1 MAKQP
6 KVVPMPKITSNEMT
20 LAVRIV
26 AGILAPIAR
35 MMFKVEVINLDKLPK
50 SGAYILAPNHATNID
65 ALAVA
70 YFIYIKTKRAPHF
83 LTKERLFSI
92 PLVGKILLAAGQ
104 IPVFRTGGQRN
115 DDSLR
120 AAHAYLKAGHSV
132 CVFPEGTLT
141 RDPDSWPMRG
151 KTGAIR
157 LALDSGVPVYPVGQW
172 GSEKILARYSSKF
185 RPGFWKKVTVL
196 VGDEIDLA
204 RFRKPNPTP
213 AEVLEATEVVMSAIT
228 KLVEQLRGEKAP
240 DRRWDPVAAGQATT
254 GNFIKKAQ
262 VSGGGDV

>member
-1 MAKQP
+1 MASQP
-6 KVVPMPKITSNEMT
+6 KVIPMPKITSKEMT
-20 LAVRIV
+20 LALRIV
-26 AGILAPIAR
+26 AGIIAPFVR
-35 MMFKVEVINLDKLPK
+35 LMFKVEVQGMEKLPK
-50 SGAYILAPNHATNID
+50 SGAYILAPNHATNVD

-83 LTKERLFSI
+83 LTKEKLFRI
-92 PLVGKILLAAGQ
+92 PLFGPILLVAGQ

-120 AAHAYLKAGHSV
+120 VAHAYLKAGHSV

-151 KTGAIR
+151 KTGAVR

-172 GSEKILARYSSKF
+172 GSEKVMARYSSKF
-185 RPGFWKKVTVL
+185 RPGFWKKVSFL
-196 VGDEIDLA
+196 VGDEIDLE

-213 AEVLEATEVVMSAIT
+213 AEVLEATEVVMASIT

-240 DRRWDPVAAGQATT
+240 DRRWDPVSAGQATT
-254 GNFIKKAQ
+254 GNFIKKAKKGQ
-262 VSGGGDV
+262 LS

>member
-1 MAKQP
+1 MASQP
-6 KVVPMPKITSNEMT
+6 KAIPMPKITSKEMT
-20 LAVRIV
+20 TAVRIV
-26 AGILAPIAR
+26 AGIIAPFAR
-35 MMFKVEVINLDKLPK
+35 LMFKVEVQGMEKLPK

-83 LTKERLFSI
+83 LTKERLFRI
-92 PLVGKILLAAGQ
+92 PVFGQMLLAAGQ

-120 AAHAYLKAGHSV
+120 VAHAYLQAGHSV

-151 KTGAIR
+151 KTGAVR

-172 GSEKILARYSSKF
+172 GSEKIMARYSSKF
-185 RPGFWKKVTVL
+185 RPGFWKKVSFL
-196 VGDEIDLA
+196 IGDEIDLD
-204 RFRKPNPTP
+204 RFRKPNPAP
-213 AEVLEATEVVMSAIT
+213 AEVLEATEVVMVAIT

-240 DRRWDPVAAGQATT
+240 NRRWDPVAAGQATT
-254 GNFIKKAQ
+254 GNFIKKAKKGQ
-262 VSGGGDV
+262 TN

>member
-1 MAKQP
+1 MARQP
-6 KVVPMPKITSNEMT
+6 KVIPMPNITSNEMT

-26 AGILAPIAR
+26 AGILAPIVR
-35 MMFKVEVINLDKLPK
+35 LMFKVEVEGMEKLPK
-50 SGAYILAPNHATNID
+50 SGAYILAPNHTTNVD

-83 LTKERLFSI
+83 LTNEKLFRI
-92 PLVGKILLAAGQ
+92 PLVGSILLAAGQ

-120 AAHAYLKAGHSV
+120 VAHAYLQAGHSV

-141 RDPDSWPMRG
+141 RDPDCWPMRG
-151 KTGAIR
+151 KTGAVR

-172 GSEKILARYSSKF
+172 GSEKIMDRYSSKF
-185 RPGFWKKVTVL
+185 RPGFWKKVSFL
-196 VGDEIDLA
+196 VGDEIDLE
-204 RFRKPNPTP
+204 RFRKPNPAP

-240 DRRWDPVAAGQATT
+240 NRRWDPIAAGQATT
-254 GNFIKKAQ
+254 GNFIKKAKKGEI
-262 VSGGGDV
+262 S

>member
-1 MAKQP
+1 MASKP
-6 KVVPMPKITSNEMT
+6 KKIPMPKITGREFT
-20 LAVRIV
+20 VAVRIV
-26 AGILAPIAR
+26 AGILAPIVR
-35 MMFKVEVINLDKLPK
+35 LMFKVEAQGLEKLPK
-50 SGAYILAPNHATNID
+50 KGAYILTPNHATNID

-70 YFIYIKTKRAPHF
+70 YFITITTKRAPHF
-83 LTKERLFSI
+83 LTKETLFKLPVI
-92 PLVGKILLAAGQ
+92 GKILLAAGQ

-120 AAHAYLKAGHSV
+120 VAHAYLQAGHSV

-151 KTGAIR
+151 KTGAVR

-172 GSEKILARYSSKF
+172 GSEQVMARYSSKF
-185 RPGFWKKVTVL
+185 RPGFWKKVRFI

-213 AEVLEATEVVMSAIT
+213 AEVLEATDVVMDAIT

-240 DRRWDPVAAGQATT
+240 AKRWDPVAAGQATT
-254 GNFIKKAQ
+254 GNFIKKSKKAEK
-262 VSGGGDV
+262 

>member
-1 MAKQP
+1 MASTP
-6 KVVPMPKITSNEMT
+6 KPIPMPKITANEFTPT
-20 LAVRIV
+20 LRIV
-26 AGILAPIAR
+26 ASILAPIAR
-35 MMFKVEVINLDKLPK
+35 MMFKVEAQGLEKLPK
-50 SGAYILAPNHATNID
+50 SGAYILTPNHATNID

-70 YFIYIKTKRAPHF
+70 YFIYVTTKRAPHF
-83 LTKERLFSI
+83 LTKERLFRI
-92 PLVGKILLAAGQ
+92 PLVGRILLAAGQ

-120 AAHAYLKAGHSV
+120 VAHAYLQAGHSV

-151 KTGAIR
+151 KTGAVR

-172 GSEKILARYSSKF
+172 GSEKVMARYSSKF
-185 RPGFWKKVTVL
+185 RPGFWKKVQFI

-213 AEVLEATEVVMSAIT
+213 AEVLQATDVVMDAIT
-228 KLVEQLRGEKAP
+228 KLVEQLRGAKAP
-240 DRRWDPVAAGQATT
+240 ATRWDPVAAGQATT
-254 GNFIKKAQ
+254 GNYIKKAKRNQ
-262 VSGGGDV
+262 S

>member
-1 MAKQP
+1 MARQP
-6 KVVPMPKITSNEMT
+6 KVIPMPKITSKEMT
-20 LAVRIV
+20 PALRIV

-35 MMFKVEVINLDKLPK
+35 LMFKVEVEGMEKLPK
-50 SGAYILAPNHATNID
+50 SGAYILAPNHATNVD

-83 LTKERLFSI
+83 LTKERLFRI
-92 PLVGKILLAAGQ
+92 PLVGPILLAAGQ

-120 AAHAYLKAGHSV
+120 VAHAYLEAGHSV

-151 KTGAIR
+151 KTGAVR

-172 GSEKILARYSSKF
+172 GSEKIMARYSSKF
-185 RPGFWKKVTVL
+185 RPGFWKKVSFI
-196 VGDEIDLA
+196 VGDEIDLE

-213 AEVLEATEVVMSAIT
+213 AEVLEATEVVMASIT
-228 KLVEQLRGEKAP
+228 RLVEKLRGEKAP
-240 DRRWDPVAAGQATT
+240 ARRWDPVAAGQATT
-254 GNFIKKAQ
+254 GNFIKKAKKGQ
-262 VSGGGDV
+262 VS

>member
-1 MAKQP
+1 MASQP
-6 KVVPMPKITSNEMT
+6 KIIPMPKITSKEMT
-20 LAVRIV
+20 LAVRII
-26 AGILAPIAR
+26 AGIIAPFVR
-35 MMFKVEVINLDKLPK
+35 LMFKVEVEGMEKLPK
-50 SGAYILAPNHATNID
+50 SGAYILAPNHATNVD

-83 LTKERLFSI
+83 LTKEKLFRI
-92 PLVGKILLAAGQ
+92 PLFGPILLAAGQ

-120 AAHAYLKAGHSV
+120 VAHAYLEAGHSV

-151 KTGAIR
+151 KTGAVR

-172 GSEKILARYSSKF
+172 GSEQVMARYSSKF
-185 RPGFWKKVTVL
+185 RPGFWKKVSFL
-196 VGDEIDLA
+196 VGDEIDLD

-213 AEVLEATEVVMSAIT
+213 AEVLEATEVVMAAIT
-228 KLVEQLRGEKAP
+228 KLVEKLRGEKAP

-254 GNFIKKAQ
+254 GNFIKKANKGQ
-262 VSGGGDV
+262 LK

>member
-1 MAKQP
+1 MASQP
-6 KVVPMPKITSNEMT
+6 KAIPMPNITSKEMT

-26 AGILAPIAR
+26 AGILAPIVR
-35 MMFKVEVINLDKLPK
+35 LMFKVQVEGMEKLPK
-50 SGAYILAPNHATNID
+50 SGAYILAPNHATNVD

-70 YFIYIKTKRAPHF
+70 YLIYIKTKRAPHF
-83 LTKERLFSI
+83 LTKEKLFRI
-92 PLVGKILLAAGQ
+92 PLVGPILLAAGQ

-120 AAHAYLKAGHSV
+120 VAHAYLQAGHSV

-151 KTGAIR
+151 KTGAVR

-172 GSEKILARYSSKF
+172 GSEKIMARYSSKF
-185 RPGFWKKVTVL
+185 RPGFWKKVSFL
-196 VGDEIDLA
+196 VGDEIDLD
-204 RFRKPNPTP
+204 RFRKPNPAP

-254 GNFIKKAQ
+254 GNFIKKAKKGEI
-262 VSGGGDV
+262 S

>member
-1 MAKQP
+1 MARQP
-6 KVVPMPKITSNEMT
+6 KVIPMPKITSKEMT
-20 LAVRIV
+20 LAVRII
-26 AGILAPIAR
+26 AGSIAPFVR
-35 MMFKVEVINLDKLPK
+35 LMFKVEVQGMEKLPK
-50 SGAYILAPNHATNID
+50 SGAYILAPNHATNVD

-83 LTKERLFSI
+83 LTKEKLFRI
-92 PLVGKILLAAGQ
+92 PLFGPILLAAGQ

-120 AAHAYLKAGHSV
+120 VAHAYLKAGHSV

-151 KTGAIR
+151 KTGAVR

-172 GSEKILARYSSKF
+172 GSEKVMARYSSKF
-185 RPGFWKKVTVL
+185 RPGFWKKVSFI
-196 VGDEIDLA
+196 VGDEIDLD

-213 AEVLEATEVVMSAIT
+213 AEVLEATEVVMASIT

-254 GNFIKKAQ
+254 GNFIKKAKKGQ
-262 VSGGGDV
+262 LS

>member
-1 MAKQP
+1 MASQP
-6 KVVPMPKITSNEMT
+6 KVIPMPKITSKEMT

-26 AGILAPIAR
+26 AGIIAPFAR
-35 MMFKVEVINLDKLPK
+35 LMFKVEVQGMEKLPK
-50 SGAYILAPNHATNID
+50 TGAYILAPNHATNID

-83 LTKERLFSI
+83 LTKERLFRI
-92 PLVGKILLAAGQ
+92 PLVGPILLAAGQ

-115 DDSLR
+115 DDSLKV
-120 AAHAYLKAGHSV
+120 AHAYLQAGHSV

-141 RDPDSWPMRG
+141 RDPESWPMRG
-151 KTGAIR
+151 KTGAVR

-172 GSEKILARYSSKF
+172 GSEKIMARYSSKF
-185 RPGFWKKVTVL
+185 RPGFWKKVSFI
-196 VGDEIDLA
+196 VGDEIDLE
-204 RFRKPNPTP
+204 RFRKPNPQP

-254 GNFIKKAQ
+254 GNFIKKAKKE
-262 VSGGGDV
+262 SK

>member
-1 MAKQP
+1 MASQP
-6 KVVPMPKITSNEMT
+6 KIIPMPKITPKEMT
-20 LAVRIV
+20 LAVRII
-26 AGILAPIAR
+26 AGIIAPFVR
-35 MMFKVEVINLDKLPK
+35 LMFKVEVEGMEKLPK
-50 SGAYILAPNHATNID
+50 SGAYILAPNHATNVD

-83 LTKERLFSI
+83 LTKEKLFRI
-92 PLVGKILLAAGQ
+92 PLFGPILLAAGQ

-120 AAHAYLKAGHSV
+120 VAHAYLEAGHSV

-151 KTGAIR
+151 KTGAVR

-172 GSEKILARYSSKF
+172 GSEQVMARYSSKF
-185 RPGFWKKVTVL
+185 RPGFWKKVSFL
-196 VGDEIDLA
+196 VGDEIDLG

-213 AEVLEATEVVMSAIT
+213 AEVLEATEVVMAAIT
-228 KLVEQLRGEKAP
+228 KLVEKLRGEKAP

-254 GNFIKKAQ
+254 GNFIKKANKGQ
-262 VSGGGDV
+262 LK

>member
-1 MAKQP
+1 MARQP
-6 KVVPMPKITSNEMT
+6 KVIPMPKITSKEMT
-20 LAVRIV
+20 PALRIV

-35 MMFKVEVINLDKLPK
+35 LMFKVEVEGIEKLPK
-50 SGAYILAPNHATNID
+50 SGAYILAPNHATNVD

-83 LTKERLFSI
+83 LTKEKLFRI
-92 PLVGKILLAAGQ
+92 PLVGPILLAAGQ

-120 AAHAYLKAGHSV
+120 VAHAYLEAGHSV

-151 KTGAIR
+151 KTGAVR

-172 GSEKILARYSSKF
+172 GSEKIMARYSSKF
-185 RPGFWKKVTVL
+185 RPGFWKKVSFI
-196 VGDEIDLA
+196 VGDEIDLE
-204 RFRKPNPTP
+204 RFRKPSPTP
-213 AEVLEATEVVMSAIT
+213 AEVLEATEVVMASIT
-228 KLVEQLRGEKAP
+228 RLVEKLRGEKAP
-240 DRRWDPVAAGQATT
+240 ERRWDPVAAGQATT
-254 GNFIKKAQ
+254 GNFIKKAKKGQ
-262 VSGGGDV
+262 VS

>member
-1 MAKQP
+1 M
-6 KVVPMPKITSNEMT
+6 
-20 LAVRIV
+20 RIV
-26 AGILAPIAR
+26 AGIIAPFAR
-35 MMFKVEVINLDKLPK
+35 LMFKVEVQGMEKLPK

-83 LTKERLFSI
+83 LTKERLFRI
-92 PLVGKILLAAGQ
+92 PVFGQMLLAAGQ

-120 AAHAYLKAGHSV
+120 VAHAYLQAGHSV

-151 KTGAIR
+151 KTGAVR

-172 GSEKILARYSSKF
+172 GSEKIMARYSSKF
-185 RPGFWKKVTVL
+185 RPGFWKKVSFL
-196 VGDEIDLA
+196 IGDEIDLD
-204 RFRKPNPTP
+204 RFRKPNPAP
-213 AEVLEATEVVMSAIT
+213 AEVLEATEVVMVAIT

-240 DRRWDPVAAGQATT
+240 NRRWDPVAAGQATT
-254 GNFIKKAQ
+254 GNFIKKAKKGQ
-262 VSGGGDV
+262 TN

>member
-1 MAKQP
+1 MASKPKQIS
-6 KVVPMPKITSNEMT
+6 MPKITANEFTPT
-20 LAVRIV
+20 LRIV
-26 AGILAPIAR
+26 AGILAPVAR
-35 MMFKVEVINLDKLPK
+35 LMFKVEAQGVEKLPK
-50 SGAYILAPNHATNID
+50 TGAYILTPNHATNID

-70 YFIYIKTKRAPHF
+70 YFIYVTTKRAPHF
-83 LTKERLFSI
+83 LTKEKLFSI

-151 KTGAIR
+151 KSGAVR

-172 GSEKILARYSSKF
+172 GSEQVMARYSSKF
-185 RPGFWKKVTVL
+185 RPGFWKKVRFI

-213 AEVLEATEVVMSAIT
+213 AEVLEATDVVMAAIT

-240 DRRWDPVAAGQATT
+240 AKRWDPVAAGQATT
-254 GNFIKKAQ
+254 GNFIKKAKG
-262 VSGGGDV
+262 SGK

>member
-1 MAKQP
+1 MASKP
-6 KVVPMPKITSNEMT
+6 KLIPMPKISSKEMT
-20 LAVRIV
+20 PTLRIV
-26 AGILAPIAR
+26 ASILAPLVR
-35 MMFKVEVINLDKLPK
+35 LLFKVEAKGLEKLPK

-70 YFIYIKTKRAPHF
+70 YFIYVTTKRAPHF
-83 LTKERLFSI
+83 LAKEKLFHI

-120 AAHAYLKAGHSV
+120 AAHAYLQAGHTV

-151 KTGAIR
+151 KTGAVR

-172 GSEKILARYSSKF
+172 GSEKIMARYSSKF
-185 RPGFWKKVTVL
+185 RPGFWKKVNVL

-228 KLVEQLRGEKAP
+228 KLVEELRGEKAP
-240 DRRWDPVAAGQATT
+240 NRRWDPVAAGQATT
-254 GNFIKKAQ
+254 GNFIKKAKQ
-262 VSGGGDV
+262 QEAK

>member
-1 MAKQP
+1 MASQP
-6 KVVPMPKITSNEMT
+6 KAIPMPIITSREMT
-20 LAVRIV
+20 LSVRIV
-26 AGILAPIAR
+26 AGILAPIVR
-35 MMFKVEVINLDKLPK
+35 LMFKVEVEGMEKLPK
-50 SGAYILAPNHATNID
+50 SGAYILAPNHATNVD

-83 LTKERLFSI
+83 LTKEKLFRI
-92 PLVGKILLAAGQ
+92 PLVGPILLAAGQ

-120 AAHAYLKAGHSV
+120 VAHAYLQAGHSV

-141 RDPDSWPMRG
+141 RDPDFWPMRG
-151 KTGAIR
+151 KTGAVR

-172 GSEKILARYSSKF
+172 GSEKIMARYSSKF
-185 RPGFWKKVTVL
+185 RPGFWKKVSFL
-196 VGDEIDLA
+196 VGDEIDLQ
-204 RFRKPNPTP
+204 RFRKPNPAP

-240 DRRWDPVAAGQATT
+240 DRRWDPIAAGQATT
-254 GNFIKKAQ
+254 GNFIKKAKKGE
-262 VSGGGDV
+262 SN

>member
-1 MAKQP
+1 MASQP
-6 KVVPMPKITSNEMT
+6 KAIPMPKITSKEMT
-20 LAVRIV
+20 TAVRIV
-26 AGILAPIAR
+26 AGIIAPFAR
-35 MMFKVEVINLDKLPK
+35 LMFKVEVQGMEKLPK

-83 LTKERLFSI
+83 LTKERLFRI
-92 PLVGKILLAAGQ
+92 PVFGQMLLAAGQ

-120 AAHAYLKAGHSV
+120 VAHAYLKAGHSV

-151 KTGAIR
+151 KTGAVR

-172 GSEKILARYSSKF
+172 GSEKIMARYSSKF
-185 RPGFWKKVTVL
+185 RPGFWKKVSFL
-196 VGDEIDLA
+196 IGDEIDLD
-204 RFRKPNPTP
+204 RFRKPNPAP
-213 AEVLEATEVVMSAIT
+213 AEVLEATEVVMVAIT

-240 DRRWDPVAAGQATT
+240 NRRWDPVAAGQATT
-254 GNFIKKAQ
+254 GNFIKKAKKGQ
-262 VSGGGDV
+262 TN

>member
-1 MAKQP
+1 
-6 KVVPMPKITSNEMT
+6 MPKITSKEMT
-20 LAVRIV
+20 LAIRII
-26 AGILAPIAR
+26 AGIIAPFVR
-35 MMFKVEVINLDKLPK
+35 LMFKVEVQGMEKLPK
-50 SGAYILAPNHATNID
+50 SGAYILAPNHATNVD

-83 LTKERLFSI
+83 LTKEKLFRI
-92 PLVGKILLAAGQ
+92 PLFGPILLAAGQ

-120 AAHAYLKAGHSV
+120 VAHAYLKAGHSV

-151 KTGAIR
+151 KTGAVR

-172 GSEKILARYSSKF
+172 GSEKVMARYSSKF
-185 RPGFWKKVTVL
+185 RPGFWKKVSFI
-196 VGDEIDLA
+196 VGDEIDLE

-213 AEVLEATEVVMSAIT
+213 AEVLEATEVVMASIT

-240 DRRWDPVAAGQATT
+240 DRRWDPVAAGQAPT
-254 GNFIKKAQ
+254 GNFIKKAKKGQ
-262 VSGGGDV
+262 LS

>member
-1 MAKQP
+1 MASQQKII
-6 KVVPMPKITSNEMT
+6 PMPKITSKEMT

-26 AGILAPIAR
+26 AGFIAPFAR
-35 MMFKVEVINLDKLPK
+35 LMFKVEVQGMEKLPR

-83 LTKERLFSI
+83 LTKERLFRI
-92 PLVGKILLAAGQ
+92 PLVGSILLAAGQ

-120 AAHAYLKAGHSV
+120 VAHAYLQAGHSV

-141 RDPDSWPMRG
+141 RDPDCWPMRG
-151 KTGAIR
+151 KTGAVR

-172 GSEKILARYSSKF
+172 GSEKIMARYSSKF
-185 RPGFWKKVTVL
+185 RPGFWKKVSFL
-196 VGDEIDLA
+196 VGDEINLD

-213 AEVLEATEVVMSAIT
+213 AEVLEATEVVMSSIT
-228 KLVEQLRGEKAP
+228 LLVEQLRGEKAP

-254 GNFIKKAQ
+254 GNFIKKAK
-262 VSGGGDV
+262 SGTPN

>member
-1 MAKQP
+1 MASQP
-6 KVVPMPKITSNEMT
+6 KVIPMPKITSKEMT

-26 AGILAPIAR
+26 AGIIAPFAR
-35 MMFKVEVINLDKLPK
+35 LMFKVEVQGMEKLPK
-50 SGAYILAPNHATNID
+50 TGAYILAPNHATNID

-83 LTKERLFSI
+83 LTKERLFRI
-92 PLVGKILLAAGQ
+92 PLVGPILLAAGQ

-120 AAHAYLKAGHSV
+120 VAHAYLQAGHSV

-141 RDPDSWPMRG
+141 RDPESWPMRG
-151 KTGAIR
+151 KTGAVR

-172 GSEKILARYSSKF
+172 GSEKIMARYSSKF
-185 RPGFWKKVTVL
+185 RPGFWKKVSFI
-196 VGDEIDLA
+196 VGDEIDLE
-204 RFRKPNPTP
+204 RFRKPNPQP
-213 AEVLEATEVVMSAIT
+213 AEVLEATDVVMSAIT

-254 GNFIKKAQ
+254 GNFIKKAKKETK
-262 VSGGGDV
+262 

>member
-1 MAKQP
+1 MARQQKSI
-6 KVVPMPKITSNEMT
+6 PMPKITSKEMT

-26 AGILAPIAR
+26 AGIIAPFVR
-35 MMFKVEVINLDKLPK
+35 MMFKVEFEGMEKLPR

-70 YFIYIKTKRAPHF
+70 YFIYMKTKRAPHF
-83 LTKERLFSI
+83 LTKEKLFRI
-92 PLVGKILLAAGQ
+92 PLVGSILLAAGQ

-120 AAHAYLKAGHSV
+120 VAHAYLQAGHSV

-151 KTGAIR
+151 KTGAVR

-172 GSEKILARYSSKF
+172 GSEKIMARYSSRF
-185 RPGFWKKVTVL
+185 RPGFWKKVSFI
-196 VGDEIDLA
+196 VGDEIDLD

-213 AEVLEATEVVMSAIT
+213 AEVLEATEVVMASIT
-228 KLVEQLRGEKAP
+228 LLVEQLRGEKAP
-240 DRRWDPVAAGQATT
+240 AKRWDPVAAGQATT
-254 GNFIKKAQ
+254 GNFIKQAKKGA
-262 VSGGGDV
+262 SS

>member
-1 MAKQP
+1 MASQP
-6 KVVPMPKITSNEMT
+6 KAIPMPNITSKEMT

-26 AGILAPIAR
+26 AGILAPIVR
-35 MMFKVEVINLDKLPK
+35 LMFKVQVEGMEKLPK
-50 SGAYILAPNHATNID
+50 SGAYILAPNHATNVD

-70 YFIYIKTKRAPHF
+70 YLIYIKTKRAPHF
-83 LTKERLFSI
+83 LTKEKLFRI
-92 PLVGKILLAAGQ
+92 PLVGPILLAAGQ

-120 AAHAYLKAGHSV
+120 VAHAYLQAGHSV

-151 KTGAIR
+151 KTGAVR

-172 GSEKILARYSSKF
+172 GSEKIMARYSSKF
-185 RPGFWKKVTVL
+185 RPGFWKKVSFL
-196 VGDEIDLA
+196 VGDEIDLD
-204 RFRKPNPTP
+204 RFRKPNPAP

-254 GNFIKKAQ
+254 GNFIKKAKKETK
-262 VSGGGDV
+262 